1 MKIKALSVVGGLVA
15 VVLLAVV
22 FINFSSEKK
31 NQKLTPQS
39 ISELAGETTFSSPN
53 VENQLRDIFSAL
65 DSMDLN
71 ELTEVVHLISL
82 DNWDRQSSDL
92 RMSILMASAQK
103 VSEKLI
109 SKYRNTLDVVA
120 AETEVVKIFGSHP
133 FLLRVVAD
141 EAVASAEATKET
153 ADQKAGEEKTK
164 LLLEAANLYMFA
176 ATCSAVQSTPHRPQ
190 PEKSK
195 RLPLKTTVYAMM
207 LRARPVRA
215 LILFNL

>member
-1 MKIKALSVVGGLVA
+1 MITKSLLVVGSLIV

-39 ISELAGETTFSSPN
+39 ISDLAEKTTFGSPK
-53 VENQLRDIFSAL
+53 VENQLRNIFSAL
-65 DSMDLN
+65 DNMDLD
-71 ELTEVVHLISL
+71 ELAEVIHLIKL
-82 DNWDRQSSDL
+82 DNWDMQSSDL
-92 RMSILMASAQK
+92 RMSILMASTLK

-133 FLLRVVAD
+133 FLLRAVID
-141 EAVASAEATKET
+141 KAVASAEATEKT
-153 ADQKAGEEKTK
+153 ADRKAGEEKTR

-176 ATCSAVQSTPHRPQ
+176 ATCSAVQTTPYRYRPQ

-195 RLPLKTTVYAMM
+195 RLPLKTM
-207 LRARPVRA
+207 
-215 LILFNL
+215 I

>member
-1 MKIKALSVVGGLVA
+1 MKIKALSVVGGLIA

-22 FINFSSEKK
+22 FINFSSKKK

-65 DSMDLN
+65 DNMDLN

-92 RMSILMASAQK
+92 RMSILMASTQK

-109 SKYRNTLDVVA
+109 SKYRNTLDVVSA
-120 AETEVVKIFGSHP
+120 KTEVAKIFESHP
-133 FLLRVVAD
+133 FLLRAVAD
-141 EAVASAEATKET
+141 EAVASAEATKKAAE
-153 ADQKAGEEKTK
+153 QKAGEEKTR
-164 LLLEAANLYMFA
+164 LLLEVANLYMFA
-176 ATCSAVQSTPHRPQ
+176 ATCSTVQSAPHRPQ
-190 PEKSK
+190 PEKTK
-195 RLPLKTTVYAMM
+195 RPSLKMNTYVSM
-207 LRARPVRA
+207 
-215 LILFNL
+215 NW